1 MKTPQTSHRRPGR
14 PGRRNRGFTLI
25 ELMVTLVI
33 SLLVLMAGLSFY
45 MMSRSS
51 YDTIN
56 DNANLEERGNF
67 ALSVMMRLMRQTSYI
82 PDLKD
87 KGGMMYVPE
96 PMILGLDSCSN
107 PNDSEALACGAG
119 SAINASD
126 TVMIRYFGVGQQ
138 ADSTLPDE
146 SVVDCSGQGV
156 AAPSDIDNA
165 AAQRGLSILFIGN
178 GADGKP
184 SLMCKYRDR
193 AANGK
198 ESTTVFHTQELVP
211 GVETMQLLY
220 GLSTNGDDVP
230 DKYATASTMNATD
243 WPNVKTVKIA
253 LVVRADASSADAGT
267 PAAISLFGP
276 LYNGDNATYTPTV
289 DVRSARKLYYAT
301 IQIRNYQTCGDQS
314 C

>member
-1 MKTPQTSHRRPGR
+1 MKTRQIPLRLS
-14 PGRRNRGFTLI
+14 GRRNQGFTLI

-33 SLLVLMAGLSFY
+33 SLLVLMAGISFY

-67 ALSVMMRLMRQTSYI
+67 ALSMMMRLTRQTSYI
-82 PDLKD
+82 PYVSNS
-87 KGGMMYVPE
+87 GGLMYVPD
-96 PMILGLDSCSN
+96 PMIAGLDNCSN
-107 PNDSEALACGAG
+107 PNDSETLACGAG
-119 SAINASD
+119 TSINGSD
-126 TVMIRYFGVGQQ
+126 AVLIRYFGVGQQ
-138 ADSTLPDE
+138 ADITLPDE

-156 AAPSDIDNA
+156 AGPTDIDNA
-165 AAQRGLSILFIGN
+165 ASQRGLSILFIGI
-178 GADGKP
+178 GANGKP

-198 ESTTVFHTQELVP
+198 ESTTVFHSQELVP
-211 GVETMQLLY
+211 GVENMQLLY

-230 DKYATASTMNATD
+230 DTYVTASTMNNSD
-243 WPNVKTVKIA
+243 WPNVKTIKVA

-267 PAAISLFGP
+267 PTAISLFGP

>member
-1 MKTPQTSHRRPGR
+1 MKTRQTSLRLPV
-14 PGRRNRGFTLI
+14 RRNQGFTLI

-33 SLLVLMAGLSFY
+33 SLLVLMAGISFY

-82 PDLKD
+82 PVINNG
-87 KGGMMYVPE
+87 GGMMYVPDA
-96 PMILGLDSCSN
+96 MILGLDNCSN
-107 PNDSEALACGAG
+107 PNDSETLACGAG
-119 SAINASD
+119 TSINGSD
-126 TVMIRYFGVGQQ
+126 AVLVRYFGVGQQ
-138 ADSTLPDE
+138 ADITLPDE

-156 AAPSDIDNA
+156 AGPTDIDSA
-165 AAQRGLSILFIGN
+165 ASQRGLSILFIGN
-178 GADGKP
+178 GANGKP

-211 GVETMQLLY
+211 GVEAMQLLY

-230 DKYATASTMNATD
+230 DTYVTASTMNNSD
-243 WPNVKTVKIA
+243 WPNVRAVKIA

-267 PAAISLFGP
+267 PTAISLFGP

-289 DVRSARKLYYAT
+289 DVKSARKLYYAT
-301 IQIRNYQTCGDQS
+301 IQTRNYQTCGDQS